1 MAFRKLVL
9 ILLLISAFGIGGCS
23 PQQKAESDHPVTN
36 SLVVTDL
43 AGREVTI
50 PQPVKRIVL
59 MRSLCLYEL
68 ATVLGDE
75 TGSRLVGWDS
85 SLKTGDRDAYD
96 KFVERF
102 PELANVTELG
112 DVLKDAVSAEAVLA
126 LKPDLVI
133 MNTYMRQR
141 KSKGLERLEAAGVP
155 ILYLEFDNPF
165 RDPQRSIRLLGKVL
179 DRQQRADEAAEWV
192 DTQLNEVL
200 GQEFPQD
207 KPSIY
212 MEAGTYGASQ
222 YGNTFG
228 RTQQGSV
235 SNWASVLDQ
244 LPCKNVAD
252 GAVSGMYGLGVIRPE
267 YLLTSNPDI
276 VVVTGAHWTSFP
288 DSVRLGYLAEEE
300 AAQTA
305 LQAFTSRD
313 GWSELNAVK
322 HGKVYALHTR
332 FGSHI
337 TSFAAAQQLA
347 KWIAPEKFAHLNP
360 QDSLREFH
368 EKFLPIEF
376 SGTWIVQYSDE

>member
-1 MAFRKLVL
+1 MAFRKFVLV
-9 ILLLISAFGIGGCS
+9 LLLISAFENGGCS
-23 PQQKAESDHPVTN
+23 PQQKSQSEHPKTN
-36 SLVVTDL
+36 SLAVTDL
-43 AGREVTI
+43 AGREVII
-50 PQPVKRIVL
+50 PQPVERIVL

-102 PELANVTELG
+102 PELAQVTELG
-112 DVLKDAVSAEAVLA
+112 DVLKDAVSAEAVLG

-141 KSKGLERLEAAGVP
+141 KSIGVERLEAAGVP
-155 ILYLEFDNPF
+155 ILYLEFDDPF

-179 DRQQRADEAAEWV
+179 GRQQRADEAADWV
-192 DTQLNEVL
+192 DAQLDEVL
-200 GQEFPQD
+200 GHEFPED

-228 RTQQGSV
+228 RTQQGAV

-244 LPCKNVAD
+244 LPCRNVAD

-267 YLLTSNPDI
+267 YLLTSDPEI

-288 DSVRLGYLAEEE
+288 DSLRLGYLAEEKP
-300 AAQTA
+300 AQAA
-305 LQAFTSRD
+305 LQAYSNRE

-322 HGKVYALHTR
+322 HRKVYGLHTR

-347 KWIAPEKFAHLNP
+347 KWIDPEKFAHLNP
-360 QDSLREFH
+360 LDSLREFH
-368 EKFLPIEF
+368 EEFLPIEF
-376 SGTWIVQYSDE
+376 SGTWIVQSNDE